1 MIKIVD
7 KRYNRIK
14 IIHDL
19 TYVPHKG
26 DTFIYNDES
35 ITIKGVVC
43 AVEYKVVGRDNHNNE
58 YVIIKVY

>member
-1 MIKIVD
+1 MITIID
-7 KRYNRIK
+7 KRFDRRK
-14 IIHDL
+14 IINYL

-43 AVEYKVVGRDNHNNE
+43 AVEYKVVGDENHNNE
-58 YVIIKVY
+58 YITITVY

>member
-7 KRYNRIK
+7 KRYNRSK

-19 TYVPHKG
+19 IYVPHKG

-43 AVEYKVVGRDNHNNE
+43 SVEYKVVGRNNRNNE
-58 YVIIKVY
+58 YVTIKVY

>member
-1 MIKIVD
+1 MMLIID
-7 KRYNRIK
+7 IRYNRTK

-43 AVEYKVVGRDNHNNE
+43 AVEYKVVGRDNRNNE
-58 YVIIKVY
+58 YVTIKVY

>member
-1 MIKIVD
+1 MMLIVD
-7 KRYNRIK
+7 KRYNRSK
-14 IIHDL
+14 IIYDL

-43 AVEYKVVGRDNHNNE
+43 AVEYKVVGGENHNNE
-58 YVIIKVY
+58 YVTIKVY

>member
-7 KRYNRIK
+7 KRYNRSK

-19 TYVPHKG
+19 TYIPHKG

-35 ITIKGVVC
+35 ITIKDVVC
-43 AVEYKVVGRDNHNNE
+43 AVEYKVVGDKNHNNE
-58 YVIIKVY
+58 YITITVY

>member
-7 KRYNRIK
+7 KRYNRSK

-43 AVEYKVVGRDNHNNE
+43 GVEYKVVGRDNRNNE
-58 YVIIKVY
+58 YITIKVY

>member
-1 MIKIVD
+1 MLIID
-7 KRYNRIK
+7 TRYNRTK

-43 AVEYKVVGRDNHNNE
+43 AVEHKVVGRDNRNNE
-58 YVIIKVY
+58 YVTIKVY

>member
-1 MIKIVD
+1 MITIID
-7 KRYNRIK
+7 KRFDRRK

-43 AVEYKVVGRDNHNNE
+43 AVEYKVVGRDNRNNE
-58 YVIIKVY
+58 YVTIKVY

>member
-1 MIKIVD
+1 MMPIID
-7 KRYNRIK
+7 TRYNRTK

-43 AVEYKVVGRDNHNNE
+43 AVEYKVVGGENHNNE
-58 YVIIKVY
+58 YITITVY

>member
-1 MIKIVD
+1 MFVED
-7 KRYNRIK
+7 TRFDRRK
-14 IIHDL
+14 IINDL

-43 AVEYKVVGRDNHNNE
+43 AVEYKVVGGKDHNSE
-58 YVIIKVY
+58 YITIKVY

>member
-1 MIKIVD
+1 MITIID
-7 KRYNRIK
+7 KRFDKRK

-43 AVEYKVVGRDNHNNE
+43 AVEYKVVGDENHNNE
-58 YVIIKVY
+58 YVTIKVY

>member
-1 MIKIVD
+1 MIFLED
-7 KRYNRIK
+7 KRYNKSK
-14 IIHDL
+14 IINDL

-43 AVEYKVVGRDNHNNE
+43 AVEYKVVGGENHNNE
-58 YVIIKVY
+58 YITITVY

>member
-7 KRYNRIK
+7 KQYNRSK

-43 AVEYKVVGRDNHNNE
+43 AVEYKVVGRDNRNNE
-58 YVIIKVY
+58 YVTIKVY

>member
-1 MIKIVD
+1 MMFVED
-7 KRYNRIK
+7 TRFNRGK
-14 IIHDL
+14 IINDL

-43 AVEYKVVGRDNHNNE
+43 AVEYKVVGGKDHNSE
-58 YVIIKVY
+58 YITIKVY

>member
-1 MIKIVD
+1 MITIID
-7 KRYNRIK
+7 KRFDRRK

-43 AVEYKVVGRDNHNNE
+43 AVEYKVVGGKNHNNE
-58 YVIIKVY
+58 YIPITVY

>member
-1 MIKIVD
+1 MITIID
-7 KRYNRIK
+7 KRFDRRK
-14 IIHDL
+14 IINDL

-43 AVEYKVVGRDNHNNE
+43 SVEYKVVGGENHNNE
-58 YVIIKVY
+58 YITITVY